1 MTIAPMAVAVF
12 YAGVREAAA
21 CDWKIRM
28 TVNLHKMLGLA
39 NFDPKSRLLLA
50 TEHLRDEMK
59 DVFRSLDLEDSDPRQ
74 RRLTDACNAWVKA
87 ATEMADSHANHVGR
101 RVTQISDKAIIKMRK
116 EVEVTEI
123 AKWRDVNRVLRPLRL
138 SLVLAVA
145 MIGCISG
152 FVAGLYYSAYTEAS
166 VVQSSRTAPP
176 LPSHPLASKP

>member
-1 MTIAPMAVAVF
+1 MTA
-12 YAGVREAAA
+12 
-21 CDWKIRM
+21 
-28 TVNLHKMLGLA
+28 NLHEMFGLA
-39 NFDPKSRLLLA
+39 NIDHKSRLLLA

-59 DVFRSLDLEDSDPRQ
+59 DVFRSLDLEDGDPRQ

-87 ATEMADSHANHVGR
+87 ATEMADAHADHVER

-145 MIGCISG
+145 MIGCMAG

-166 VVQSSRTAPP
+166 VVRSSWTAPP
-176 LPSHPLASKP
+176 PPSHPLASKP